1 MLQVMS
7 VLLNAVSIDS
17 SETVLKTRKVSSR
30 PFQTRHEGV
39 LWARMVLF
47 AQIYS
52 RTDMSCPF
60 MFVCLFEESF
70 DCVFVALQSAIES
83 RKSLKI

>member
-1 MLQVMS
+1 MS
-7 VLLNAVSIDS
+7 VLLNAVSMAFDS
-17 SETVLKTRKVSSR
+17 SETVLKTREVSLR
-30 PFQTRHEGV
+30 PLQTRHEGV

-70 DCVFVALQSAIES
+70 DCVFVALQSAIEY